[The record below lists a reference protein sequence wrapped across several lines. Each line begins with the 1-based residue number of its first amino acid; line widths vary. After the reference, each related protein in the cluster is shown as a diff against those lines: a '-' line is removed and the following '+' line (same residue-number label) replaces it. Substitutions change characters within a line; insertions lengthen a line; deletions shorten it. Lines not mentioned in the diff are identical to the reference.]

1 MLKQAYS
8 VMVILS
14 LILASLAAQA
24 AGNQQLHANP
34 YTFLFGNH
42 IDTHQETKLNNDG
55 TLKGRFYIYYTGETD
70 EATGLPVA
78 RHPRGAGHD
87 EECGVDP
94 IECVVGWEIL
104 AVPGEA
110 RFLFHSGVNGDD
122 HPVWMVSSRSDIPQP
137 GSYTHFHWITSS
149 STDYRHETVL
159 PACDVEMAGQL
170 EGTVLT
176 GDLTL
181 EDGFPE
187 ISWLGVDVHVEDGA
201 ENTVCPGWFLQIT
214 AKRIFAFQHGGEK
227 VPVFIGTDNSSHLNI
242 VTNYAIVPAITGD
255 PGSGNH

>member
-1 MLKQAYS
+1 MLKQAIS
-8 VMVILS
+8 VVATLS
-14 LILASLAAQA
+14 LILVSLAAQA
-24 AGNQQLHANP
+24 VGNQQLHAKP

-55 TLKGRFYIYYTGETD
+55 TLKGRFYIYFTGETD
-70 EATGLPVA
+70 ESTGLPVA
-78 RHPRGAGHD
+78 RHPRGEGHD

-110 RFLFHSGVNGDD
+110 RFLSHSGVNGND

-149 STDYRHETVL
+149 STDERYAAV
-159 PACDVEMAGQL
+159 PSACDVEMAGQL

-176 GDLTL
+176 GDLIL
-181 EDGFPE
+181 EEGSLE
-187 ISWLGVDVHVEDGA
+187 ISWSGVDVHVEDGA

-214 AKRIFAFQHGGEK
+214 AKRTFAFQHGGEK
-227 VPVFIGTDNSSHLNI
+227 VPVHNGTDNSSHLNI

-255 PGSGNH
+255 SGNNDH

>member
-1 MLKQAYS
+1 MFNKTVS
-8 VMVILS
+8 VLAA
-14 LILASLAAQA
+14 ASLTLVSFHASS

-55 TLKGRFYIYYTGETD
+55 TLKGRFYIFFTGETD
-70 EATGLPVA
+70 ESTGLPIA

-87 EECGVDP
+87 EECGIDP

-110 RFLFHSGVNGDD
+110 KFLSHSGVNGED
-122 HPVWMVSSRSDIPQP
+122 HPVWMVSRSAIPQP
-137 GSYTHFHWITSS
+137 GSFTHFHWITSN
-149 STDYRHETVL
+149 STDERYQTV
-159 PACDVEMAGQL
+159 PSACDVEMAGQL

-181 EDGFPE
+181 ENNIDE
-187 ISWLGVDVHVEDGA
+187 ISWPDVDVHVELGA
-201 ENTVCPGWFLQIT
+201 EDTVCPGWYLQIT
-214 AKRIFAFQHGGEK
+214 AKRAFAFQHGGEK
-227 VPVFIGTDNSSHLNI
+227 VPVQVGVDNSSHLNI
-242 VTNYAIVPAITGD
+242 VNNYAIIPVISGESNGGD
-255 PGSGNH
+255 H